1 MMCFAILFHNLIVKI
16 LYRNYGY
23 AKIFCLNLV
32 KNIIY
37 FILRHQIFK
46 LVLKTNNLF
55 FNLLVISKITMY
67 LEF

>member
-1 MMCFAILFHNLIVKI
+1 

-32 KNIIY
+32 KNNIY

-46 LVLKTNNLF
+46 LVLKSKDRGTLIINLKNMGLCF
-55 FNLLVISKITMY
+55 KEMTKESFG
-67 LEF
+67 